1 MNVLAG
7 SDFATVAE
15 LREMGVRRISIGGA
29 LARTAWTGFLQAA
42 QEIAER
48 GTFATLGR
56 AISFD
61 EMNQLFRTET

>member
-1 MNVLAG
+1 
-7 SDFATVAE
+7 
-15 LREMGVRRISIGGA
+15 MGGDASASAGA

-56 AISFD
+56 ATTFD
-61 EMNQLFRTET
+61 EMNQLFRTRT